1 MPMQPAQI
9 SAFRCHSVEA
19 IGEIL
24 ATDFDGSSVDEEGNS
39 ALHLVCMPKVVQTH
53 SDLAIQLVIKKVV
66 CIHSRNNFGFTPLM
80 LASLLLPSDLV
91 RVILEGISDTDSAE
105 DSLHDSLLIAAT
117 YCKPDVVSALIGAGA
132 KVIDLAS
139 HEVNL
144 LRTDRLERHKC
155 LLRQIDT
162 LLGVFPEFDR
172 EIAQRKDLDGSDL
185 VRLSSS
191 TDGPT
196 KHYVALN
203 PNTPSEIL
211 IMLAPEFPRAFYK
224 NPAFDWLLVENPD
237 LLFKMKQGVLKH
249 ILTLRDCP
257 ASFLQWA
264 ARNGDD
270 SEKLAVVRRI
280 DVSIELLR
288 NVIAGTPCKAAMIAI
303 ARNNESTSSQLE
315 VARGHDDSTDRLL
328 ASHPNANASLLAE
341 LAKSSDEVVRKN
353 VIAHRNTLPATL
365 QELSDRPIR
374 VHRLK

>member
-1 MPMQPAQI
+1 
-9 SAFRCHSVEA
+9 
-19 IGEIL
+19 
-24 ATDFDGSSVDEEGNS
+24 
-39 ALHLVCMPKVVQTH
+39 MPKVVQTH
-53 SDLAIQLVIKKVV
+53 SDLAIQLVVKKVV

-91 RVILEGISDTDSAE
+91 RVVLEAISDADSAE
-105 DSLHDSLLIAAT
+105 DSLHDSLLLAAT

-132 KVIDLAS
+132 KVIDHAS
-139 HEVNL
+139 HEVHL
-144 LRTDRLERHKC
+144 LRTDQLERHKC

-237 LLFKMKQGVLKH
+237 LLFKMKHGVLKH
-249 ILTLRDCP
+249 ILTLHDCP

-264 ARNGDD
+264 ARSGDD

-280 DVSIELLR
+280 DVSIELLQI
-288 NVIAGTPCKAAMIAI
+288 VISGTPCKAAMTAI
-303 ARNNESTSSQLE
+303 ARNNESTPSQLE
-315 VARGHDDSTDRLL
+315 TARGHDDSTDRLL
-328 ASHPNANASLLAE
+328 ASHPNASASLLAE
-341 LAKSSDEVVRKN
+341 LAKSSDEMVRKN
-353 VIAHRNTLPATL
+353 VIAHRNTLPVTL
-365 QELSDRPIR
+365 QELSDRHTRI
-374 VHRLK
+374 HRLK

>member
-1 MPMQPAQI
+1 MQPAQI

-19 IGEIL
+19 IGKIL
-24 ATDFDGSSVDEEGNS
+24 ATGFDGNSVDEEGNS

-53 SDLAIQLVIKKVV
+53 SDLAIQLVVKKVV

-132 KVIDLAS
+132 KVIDQAS
-139 HEVNL
+139 HEVHL
-144 LRTDRLERHKC
+144 LRTDQLERHKC

-257 ASFLQWA
+257 TSILQWA
-264 ARNGDD
+264 ARSGDD
-270 SEKLAVVRRI
+270 SEKLAVVRRT
-280 DVSIELLR
+280 DVSIELLQI
-288 NVIAGTPCKAAMIAI
+288 VISGTPCKASMIAI
-303 ARNNESTSSQLE
+303 ARNNESTPSQLE

-328 ASHPNANASLLAE
+328 ALHPNASASLLAE

-353 VIAHRNTLPATL
+353 VFAHRNTLPVTL
-365 QELSDRPIR
+365 QELSDRHTRI
-374 VHRLK
+374 HRLK